1 MTLAILAACA
11 LTGAAIAAP
20 TPIIRAIRAR
30 GL

>member
-1 MTLAILAACA
+1 MTLAILATCA

-20 TPIIRAIRAR
+20 IIRAIRAR